1 MLRKTIYNSLRKL
14 KEVCMPINFIP
25 NDPFAG
31 TGAPPMRQ
39 VKAHANR
46 ASTRAGFIFHSPV
59 SQGLNQPGTPD
70 FLFWQCRQAAISGMK
85 AWELHAGILRNWFNG
100 RRIHLVQNAVA
111 EFGAPPD
118 LNAYYDRTSFQFFE
132 FTGGGKT
139 TFSGESTDVVAHE
152 IGHGLLDAIR
162 PDLWDTPYLE
172 VNAFHEAFGDCM
184 ALLTALAD
192 SKTRQAFLSRRN
204 NHNFLETTAEDLSEA
219 IRRVAPNHNAAAPR
233 RALNTLNW
241 QLPSTLPNDGGPG
254 VLINESHSFAQ
265 IFNGCFYD
273 LMRNLV
279 GSTVT
284 QTALRHAVRT
294 AGRLLV
300 AGARNAPESLRFFQA
315 VGRAMSLADQEINDG
330 ANRDAIGQAF
340 GSHNIA
346 LGTNAML
353 APVAALSGA
362 SPRATARAASIS
374 RTTTRDLA
382 GRLGVR
388 RGERMRVQPVDIGKG
403 IVKAVHE
410 REIPLG
416 DVHSKLK
423 GVVALA
429 PESVLVGSSGG
440 YAAALGALPEARAT
454 IDEVLSYVDT
464 LVKHERIAFE
474 GKTATS
480 KKGGKA
486 PVYITHMIKAA
497 KGKKILSRV
506 RFAC

>member
-1 MLRKTIYNSLRKL
+1 MA
-14 KEVCMPINFIP
+14 INFIP

-31 TGAPPMRQ
+31 AGAPAMRQ
-39 VKAHANR
+39 INPHANR
-46 ASTRAGFIFHSPV
+46 ASTRAGFIFHGEV
-59 SQGLNQPGTPD
+59 ANGLSQPGTPE
-70 FLFWQCRQAAISGMK
+70 FLFWQCRQAAISAMK
-85 AWELHAGILRNWFNG
+85 AWESHAGVLRNWFAA

-111 EFGAPPD
+111 ELGAAPD
-118 LNAYYDRTSFQFFE
+118 LNAYYDRDSFQFFE

-139 TFSGESTDVVAHE
+139 TFSGGSTDVVAHE

-172 VNAFHEAFGDCM
+172 VNAFHEAFGDCI

-219 IRRVAPNHNAAAPR
+219 IRRVAPNHNAAVPR
-233 RALNTLNW
+233 TALNTLNW

-265 IFNGCFYD
+265 IFTGCFYD
-273 LMRNLV
+273 LMRNLI
-279 GSTVT
+279 GRTAT
-284 QTALRHAVRT
+284 QNALRRDVNT
-294 AGRLLV
+294 AAKLLV
-300 AGARNAPESLRFFQA
+300 AGARNAPESTRFFQA
-315 VGRAMSLADQEINDG
+315 VGRAMSLADQELNNG

-362 SPRATARAASIS
+362 SPRATTRAASMS
-374 RTTTRDLA
+374 PTTTRDLA

-388 RGERMRVQPVDIGKG
+388 RGERMRVLPVDIGAG

-464 LVKHERIAFE
+464 LVKHERIGFD
-474 GKTATS
+474 
-480 KKGGKA
+480 KKAAAGQKGMKA
-486 PVYITHMIKAA
+486 LKYITHNITTV

>member
-1 MLRKTIYNSLRKL
+1 MS
-14 KEVCMPINFIP
+14 INFIP
-25 NDPFAG
+25 NDPLAG
-31 TGAPPMRQ
+31 AGAPPMRQ
-39 VKAHANR
+39 IKPSANR
-46 ASTRAGFIFHSPV
+46 ASTRAGFIFHSPAP
-59 SQGLNQPGTPD
+59 QGLSQPGTPN
-70 FLFWQCRQAAISGMK
+70 FLFWQCRQAAISAMK
-85 AWELHAGILRNWFNG
+85 AWESHGGILSSWFAA

-111 EFGAPPD
+111 ELGESPQP
-118 LNAYYDRTSFQFFE
+118 NAFYDRSSFQFFE

-152 IGHGLLDAIR
+152 IGHGLLDGIR

-172 VNAFHEAFGDCM
+172 VNAFHEAFGDCI
-184 ALLTALAD
+184 ALLTAFAD
-192 SKTRQAFLSRRN
+192 AKTRQAFLSRRN
-204 NHNFLETTAEDLSEA
+204 NPNFLETTAEDLSEA
-219 IRRVAPNHNAAAPR
+219 IRRVAPSHNAAAPR
-233 RALNTLNW
+233 KALNTLKW

-265 IFNGCFYD
+265 IFSGCFYD
-273 LMRNLV
+273 LIRNLL
-279 GSTVT
+279 GTPS
-284 QTALRHAVRT
+284 QTALRRAVRT

-300 AGARNAPESLRFFQA
+300 AGARNAPESARFFQA
-315 VGRAMSLADQEINDG
+315 VGRAMSLADQEINNG
-330 ANRDAIGQAF
+330 ANRDAIGQVF

-362 SPRATARAASIS
+362 SPRATARAVSIS
-374 RTTTRDLA
+374 RATTRDLA

-388 RGERMRVQPVDIGKG
+388 RGEKIRVQAVDIGG
-403 IVKAVHE
+403 RIVKAVHE

-429 PESVLVGSSGG
+429 PESILVGSSGG
-440 YAAALGALPEARAT
+440 FAAALGAMPDPMAT

-464 LVKHERIAFE
+464 LVKHERIAFDA
-474 GKTATS
+474 KVAAATRT
-480 KKGGKA
+480 GKA
-486 PVYITHMIKAA
+486 AEYITHKVKAV
-497 KGKKILSRV
+497 KSKKILSRI